1 MLYSWVTTHNY
12 PTEVPV
18 RFTSVLKKLV
28 GVTQLYVRGLVMDR
42 DDDLSVEVR
51 PTWRQAR
58 CAGMW

>member
-28 GVTQLYVRGLVMDR
+28 GVTQLYVRVVFQFDFALQDPR
-42 DDDLSVEVR
+42 ESIH
-51 PTWRQAR
+51 
-58 CAGMW
+58 